1 MIFIK
6 NDSKDPYFNL
16 ALEEYALKE
25 LDVDDDF
32 FILWQN
38 ENTIVVGR
46 NQNTIEEI
54 NSKAVK
60 EKEVNVVRRMSG
72 GGAVYHDF
80 GNINYTFI
88 TRSDDDSKHNFK
100 KFTRPIIDALDSLGI
115 KAEFTGRNDITIDD
129 KKISGNAQYYYQNKM
144 LHHGTILFDVNPDIL
159 KDVLNVKADKIASK
173 GIKSVKSRVTSI
185 SKHLK
190 EQMTSGE
197 LREMLLKFIL
207 DTEDVSEKEYVLTK
221 EDIANIQKLAD
232 EKYSTW
238 DWVYGESPKFE
249 LQQSKRYKGGNL
261 DIRLNVKNGL
271 ITDFKIFGDFFGNK
285 DIKEIEELI
294 LNNIFEESHIR
305 NILKDIDCNDYFLN
319 ITLDEFL
326 ECMFVHA

>member
-190 EQMTSGE
+190 EPMTSEE
-197 LREMLLKFIL
+197 LRDMLLKFIL
-207 DTEDVSEKEYVLTK
+207 DTEDVSEKEYVLTDK
-221 EDIANIQKLAD
+221 DIANIQKLAD
-232 EKYSTW
+232 DKYSTW

-249 LQQSKRYKGGNL
+249 LQQSKRYKGGNI
-261 DIRLNVKNGL
+261 DIRLNVKNGI
-271 ITDFKIFGDFFGNK
+271 ITDFKIFGDFFGKK

-294 LNNIFEESHIR
+294 VNNRFEESHIR
-305 NILKDIDCNDYFLN
+305 NILKDIDFNDYFLN

>member
-72 GGAVYHDF
+72 GGTVYHDL

-190 EQMTSGE
+190 EPMTSEE
-197 LREMLLKFIL
+197 LRDMLLKFIL
-207 DTEDVSEKEYVLTK
+207 DTEDVSEKEYVLTDK
-221 EDIANIQKLAD
+221 DIVNIQKLAD

-249 LQQSKRYKGGNL
+249 LQQSKRYKGGNI
-261 DIRLNVKNGL
+261 DIRLNVKNGI
-271 ITDFKIFGDFFGNK
+271 ITDFKIFGDFFGKK

-294 LNNIFEESHIR
+294 VNNRFEESHIR
-305 NILKDIDCNDYFLN
+305 NILKDIDFNDYFLN

>member
-25 LDVDDDF
+25 LEVDDDF

-54 NSKAVK
+54 NSEAVK
-60 EKEVNVVRRMSG
+60 EKEVSVVRRMSG
-72 GGAVYHDF
+72 GGAVYHDL

-115 KAEFTGRNDITIDD
+115 EAEFTGRNDITIDG
-129 KKISGNAQYYYQNKM
+129 KKISGNAQYYYQNRM
-144 LHHGTILFDVNPDIL
+144 LHHGTILFDVNADIL
-159 KDVLNVKADKIASK
+159 KDVLNVKLDKIESK

-190 EQMTSGE
+190 ESMTSEE
-197 LREMLLKFIL
+197 LKEMLLKFIL
-207 DTEDVSEKEYVLTK
+207 DTDDVSSKEYVLSDK
-221 EDIANIQKLAD
+221 DLVNIQQLAD

-238 DWVYGESPKFE
+238 EWVYGESPKFE
-249 LQQSKRYKGGNL
+249 LQQSKRYKGGNIDL
-261 DIRLNVKNGL
+261 RLNVKNGV
-271 ITDFKIFGDFFGNK
+271 ITDFKIFGDFFGKK
-285 DIKEIEELI
+285 DIKEIEELVK
-294 LNNIFEESHIR
+294 NNRFKEGHIR
-305 NILKDIDCNDYFLN
+305 DILKDIDFNDYFLN
-319 ITLDEFL
+319 ISLDEFL
-326 ECMFVHA
+326 ECMFTHA

>member
-60 EKEVNVVRRMSG
+60 EKGVNVVRRMSG
-72 GGAVYHDF
+72 GGAVYHDL

-294 LNNIFEESHIR
+294 LNNRFEESHIR
-305 NILKDIDCNDYFLN
+305 NILKDIDFNDYFLN

>member
-1 MIFIK
+1 MFFIK
-6 NDSKDPYFNL
+6 NDFKDPYYNL

-38 ENTIVVGR
+38 ENTVVIGR

-54 NSKAVK
+54 NSKAIK
-60 EKEVNVVRRMSG
+60 ERNVNVVRRMSG
-72 GGAVYHDF
+72 GGAVYHDL

-88 TRSDDDSKHNFK
+88 TKSDDDSKHNFK

-115 KAEFTGRNDITIDD
+115 TAEFTGRNDITIDD

-144 LHHGTILFDVNPDIL
+144 LHHGTILFNVDGNIL
-159 KDVLNVKADKIASK
+159 REVLNVKKDKIESK

-185 SKHLK
+185 SEHLK
-190 EQMTSGE
+190 KSMTSDE
-197 LREMLLKFIL
+197 LKDMLLKFIL
-207 DTEDVSEKEYVLTK
+207 DTDDVSKKEYVLSDR
-221 EDIANIQKLAD
+221 DISNIKKLAK

-238 DWVYGESPKFE
+238 EWVYGESPKFE
-249 LQQSKRYKGGNL
+249 LSQSKRYKGGNL
-261 DIRLNVKNGL
+261 DLRLNVKNG
-271 ITDFKIFGDFFGNK
+271 IIKEFKIFGDFFGK
-285 DIKEIEELI
+285 KEVSEVEKLIIGKKYEEG
-294 LNNIFEESHIR
+294 NIREL
-305 NILKDIDCNDYFLN
+305 LKDIDFNDYFLN

-326 ECMFVHA
+326 ECMFTID

>member
-6 NDSKDPYFNL
+6 NDSKNPYFNL

-54 NSKAVK
+54 NSEAVK
-60 EKEVNVVRRMSG
+60 EKEVSVVRRMSG
-72 GGAVYHDF
+72 GGAVYHDL

-100 KFTRPIIDALDSLGI
+100 KFTRPIIDALASLGI
-115 KAEFTGRNDITIDD
+115 DAEFTGRNDITIED
-129 KKISGNAQYYYQNKM
+129 KKISGNAQYYYQNRM
-144 LHHGTILFDVNPDIL
+144 LHHGTILFDVNPEIL
-159 KDVLNVKADKIASK
+159 KDVLNVKIDKIESK

-190 EQMTSGE
+190 EPMTSE
-197 LREMLLKFIL
+197 QLTDMLLKFIL
-207 DTEDVSEKEYVLTK
+207 DTDNVSEKEYVLS
-221 EDIANIQKLAD
+221 DSDLANIQKLAD

-238 DWVYGESPKFE
+238 EWVYGESPKFE

-261 DIRLNVKNGL
+261 DIRLNVKNGM
-271 ITDFKIFGDFFGNK
+271 ITDFKIFGDFFGKK
-285 DIKEIEELI
+285 DVKEIEALI
-294 LNNIFEESHIR
+294 MNNKFEERHIR
-305 NILKDIDCNDYFLN
+305 DILKDVDFNDYFLN

-326 ECMFVHA
+326 ECMFTHA

>member
-6 NDSKDPYFNL
+6 NDSKNPYFNL

-25 LDVDDDF
+25 LNVDDDF

-60 EKEVNVVRRMSG
+60 EKEVSVVRRMSG
-72 GGAVYHDF
+72 GGAVYHDL

-100 KFTRPIIDALDSLGI
+100 KFTRPIIDALASLGI
-115 KAEFTGRNDITIDD
+115 DAEFTGRNDITIDG
-129 KKISGNAQYYYQNKM
+129 KKISGNAQYYYQNRM

-159 KDVLNVKADKIASK
+159 KDVLNVKIDKIASK

-190 EQMTSGE
+190 EPMTSE
-197 LREMLLKFIL
+197 QLTEMLLKFIL
-207 DTEDVSEKEYVLTK
+207 DTDDVSEKEYVLSE
-221 EDIANIQKLAD
+221 EDLANIQKLAD

-238 DWVYGESPKFE
+238 EWVYGESPKFE

-261 DIRLNVKNGL
+261 DIRLNVKNG
-271 ITDFKIFGDFFGNK
+271 IVTDFKIFGDFFGKK

-294 LNNIFEESHIR
+294 MNNRFEESHIR
-305 NILKDIDCNDYFLN
+305 DILKDIDFNDYFLN

-326 ECMFVHA
+326 ECMFTNA

>member
-6 NDSKDPYFNL
+6 NDSKNPYFNL

-25 LDVDDDF
+25 LNVDDDF

-60 EKEVNVVRRMSG
+60 EKEVSVVRRMSG
-72 GGAVYHDF
+72 GGAVYHDL

-100 KFTRPIIDALDSLGI
+100 KFTRPIIDALASLGI
-115 KAEFTGRNDITIDD
+115 DAEFTGRNDITIDG
-129 KKISGNAQYYYQNKM
+129 KKISGNAQYYYQNRM

-159 KDVLNVKADKIASK
+159 KDVLNVKIDKIASK

-190 EQMTSGE
+190 QPMTSEE
-197 LREMLLKFIL
+197 LTDMLLKFIL
-207 DTEDVSEKEYVLTK
+207 DTDDVSEKEYVLSE
-221 EDIANIQKLAD
+221 EDLANIQKLAD

-238 DWVYGESPKFE
+238 EWVYGESPKFE

-261 DIRLNVKNGL
+261 DIRLNVKNG
-271 ITDFKIFGDFFGNK
+271 IVTDFKIFGDFFGKK

-294 LNNIFEESHIR
+294 MNNRFEESHIR
-305 NILKDIDCNDYFLN
+305 DILKDIDFNDYFLN

-326 ECMFVHA
+326 ECMFTNA

>member
-190 EQMTSGE
+190 EPMTSEE
-197 LREMLLKFIL
+197 LRDMLLKFIL
-207 DTEDVSEKEYVLTK
+207 DTEDVSEKEYVLTDK
-221 EDIANIQKLAD
+221 DIVNIQKLAD

-249 LQQSKRYKGGNL
+249 LQQSKRYKGGNI
-261 DIRLNVKNGL
+261 DIRLNVKNGI
-271 ITDFKIFGDFFGNK
+271 ITDFKIFGDFFGKK

-294 LNNIFEESHIR
+294 VNNRFEESHIR
-305 NILKDIDCNDYFLN
+305 NILKDIDFNDYFLN